1 MGMLSARPIAAMAG
15 PGRNI
20 RLINKALLRG
30 VSRDGVYMEWLF
42 LVGIGREIKSVVQ
55 VCPEANQG
63 RGCSTFYW
71 EPG

>member
-1 MGMLSARPIAAMAG
+1 MLSARPMAAMAG
-15 PGRNI
+15 LGRNI

-42 LVGIGREIKSVVQ
+42 LVGIGKEIKSVVQ

-63 RGCSTFYW
+63 RSCSTFYG